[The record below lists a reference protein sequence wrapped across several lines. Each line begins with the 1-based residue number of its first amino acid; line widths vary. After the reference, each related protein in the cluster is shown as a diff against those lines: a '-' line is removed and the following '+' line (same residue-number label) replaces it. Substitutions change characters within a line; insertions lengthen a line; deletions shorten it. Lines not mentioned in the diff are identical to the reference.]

1 MHIKIAL
8 TGKMRAGKDTVFR
21 IINETLN
28 EKVYAEND
36 LDSRDVS
43 IAKFAFGDSLKYYA
57 QAIFPEK
64 FVEGKKPR
72 ALLQGFGQGLRELN
86 PDVWIQH
93 VDRKIKKHDKHRDL
107 TISIITDLR
116 QPNEYEYC
124 KTNGFYIIKVVAP
137 DEVRMARMT
146 ASGDAFNPEDVTHDT
161 ESYVDGYR
169 ADFTINNNV
178 SLPIL
183 ETNVS
188 NVVKDILRKSG
199 MQNELHKLHR
209 EQTGS

>member
-1 MHIKIAL
+1 
-8 TGKMRAGKDTVFR
+8 
-21 IINETLN
+21 
-28 EKVYAEND
+28 
-36 LDSRDVS
+36 
-43 IAKFAFGDSLKYYA
+43 
-57 QAIFPEK
+57 
-64 FVEGKKPR
+64 
-72 ALLQGFGQGLRELN
+72 
-86 PDVWIQH
+86 
-93 VDRKIKKHDKHRDL
+93 
-107 TISIITDLR
+107 
-116 QPNEYEYC
+116 
-124 KTNGFYIIKVVAP
+124 
-137 DEVRMARMT
+137 MT
-146 ASGDAFNPEDVTHDT
+146 ASGDTFNPKDVTHDT